1 MTSIQFGPHG
11 WSNLGRNLNGTTP
24 GLKTNTDGQVVDP
37 FASAKTVFVPAGL
50 YSRVE
55 LWVWDWDD
63 TLIDTAAYSRHPM
76 DREYIL
82 KMSDA
87 ELTRDWPHWRYF
99 RDLCQEL
106 VSSGKRVGIASFGT
120 YSVIQAYMT
129 RVFGPGQQVFTGA
142 NIHAAARDIGERRVL
157 SEMPLNKNPYIQ
169 RLMNLYRITDH
180 DRVFLFDDLPSNV
193 GDAVAMG
200 VRAYLIPMS
209 SDRPAD
215 NRMIKTLEAGKPGLT
230 DAQIDA
236 RRDRMTLLF
245 GEHTMYDIERGFRDR
260 CGDTVDPGLETLSP
274 GIDAH
279 LNLRPPKVGLNYR
292 VDGSMSDGDEAV
304 FGQIGER
311 KYWKQREQARQ
322 DGVRRRLTPDR
333 GAGALNPVVDYLGRL
348 VETPMEESRRIG
360 AEYEESAT
368 RASSQAPTVNVE
380 GFTDGGNKIWGSSN
394 KGGTKCLS
402 SIQGC
407 EFELTAPQMD
417 YESDVNK
424 ESWYRCDELTGKC
437 ELVKKGNKDGEG
449 GNDKEGFAGCM
460 SCKSPT
466 ANWMIGLLLLVL
478 VALIW
483 WCCFRG

>member
-1 MTSIQFGPHG
+1 MSSIQFGPHG
-11 WSNLGRNLNGTTP
+11 WSDLGRRNLDKTTP
-24 GLKTNTDGQVVDP
+24 GLKTNSTGQVIDP
-37 FASAKTVFVPAGL
+37 FAATNNVFVPSGL
-50 YSRVE
+50 YPRVE

-76 DREYIL
+76 DREWIL

-99 RDLCQEL
+99 RDLCLEL
-106 VSSGKRVGIASFGT
+106 VSAGKRVGIASFGT

-129 RVFGPGQQVFTGA
+129 RVFGNGQQVFTGA
-142 NIHAAARDIGERRVL
+142 NIMAAARDIGERRVM

-200 VRAYLIPMS
+200 IRAYLIPMS
-209 SDRPAD
+209 TDSVTKAPKLAD

-230 DAQIDA
+230 NEQIDA

-260 CGDTVDPGLETLSP
+260 CGDST
-274 GIDAH
+274 
-279 LNLRPPKVGLNYR
+279 
-292 VDGSMSDGDEAV
+292 SDGGEAV

-322 DGVRRRLTPDR
+322 DGMRRRLTPDR
-333 GAGALNPVVDYLGRL
+333 GVGALMPVVDYLDRL
-348 VETPMEESRRIG
+348 IETPMEESLRIG
-360 AEYEESAT
+360 AEYEESAA
-368 RASSQAPTVNVE
+368 RGSSQAPTVNVE
-380 GFTDGGNKIWGSSN
+380 GFMDGGNKIWGSSN

-424 ESWYRCDELTGKC
+424 ESWYRCDALTGKC
-437 ELVKKGNKDGEG
+437 ELVKKGNRDGEG
-449 GNDKEGFAGCM
+449 GNDKEGFTGCM
-460 SCKSPT
+460 RCKSPT

>member
-24 GLKTNTDGQVVDP
+24 GLKTNSAGQVVDP
-37 FASAKTVFVPAGL
+37 FSAANTVFMPAVL
-50 YSRVE
+50 YSRVD

-76 DREYIL
+76 DREWIL

-99 RDLCQEL
+99 RDLCLEL
-106 VSSGKRVGIASFGT
+106 VSAGKRVGIASFGT

-129 RVFGPGQQVFTGA
+129 RVFGSGQQVFTGA
-142 NIHAAARDIGERRVL
+142 NIMAAARNIGERRVM

-180 DRVFLFDDLPSNV
+180 DRVFLFDDLPSNI

-209 SDRPAD
+209 TDPDTKAPKLAD

-230 DAQIDA
+230 NEQIDA

-245 GEHTMYDIERGFRDR
+245 GEHTMYDIERGFRNR
-260 CGDTVDPGLETLSP
+260 CGDSTS
-274 GIDAH
+274 
-279 LNLRPPKVGLNYR
+279 
-292 VDGSMSDGDEAV
+292 DGSEAV

-322 DGVRRRLTPDR
+322 DGMRRRVTPDR
-333 GAGALNPVVDYLGRL
+333 GVGALNPVVDYLDRL
-348 VETPMEESRRIG
+348 VETPMEESQRIES
-360 AEYEESAT
+360 EYEESAA
-368 RASSQAPTVNVE
+368 RASSQRE
-380 GFTDGGNKIWGSSN
+380 GFVGGTGNKIWGSSN
-394 KGGTKCLS
+394 KGGTNCLS

-424 ESWYRCDELTGKC
+424 ESWYRCDALTGKC
-437 ELVKKGNKDGEG
+437 ELVKKGNV
-449 GNDKEGFAGCM
+449 NDVEGFTGCM

-483 WCCFRG
+483 WCCFKG

>member
-1 MTSIQFGPHG
+1 MSSVQFGPHG
-11 WSNLGRNLNGTTP
+11 WSDLGRRFDITGVP
-24 GLKTNTDGQVVDP
+24 GLKTSEDGRVVDP
-37 FASAKTVFVPAGL
+37 FSAAKTVFVPSGL

-76 DREYIL
+76 DREWIL

-142 NIHAAARDIGERRVL
+142 NIHAAARDIGERRIL

-193 GDAVAMG
+193 GDALAMG

-209 SDRPAD
+209 TDSGAN
-215 NRMIKTLEAGKPGLT
+215 NRQISMTQLT
-230 DAQIDA
+230 NEQIDA

-245 GEHTMYDIERGFRDR
+245 GEHTMYDIERGFLAR
-260 CGDTVDPGLETLSP
+260 CGD
-274 GIDAH
+274 
-279 LNLRPPKVGLNYR
+279 
-292 VDGSMSDGDEAV
+292 GSESV

-322 DGVRRRLTPDR
+322 DGMRRRVTPER
-333 GAGALNPVVDYLGRL
+333 GAGKVSPVVDYLGRL
-348 VETPMEESRRIG
+348 AETPMEESRRIG
-360 AEYEESAT
+360 AEYEESAA
-368 RASSQAPTVNVE
+368 RASSQRD
-380 GFTDGGNKIWGSSN
+380 GFVSGSGNKIPGSSN

-407 EFELTAPQMD
+407 EFELTTPQMD

-424 ESWYRCDELTGKC
+424 ESWYRCVKTNELGQCVETQPFSCDKVTGKC
-437 ELVKKGNKDGEG
+437 ELVKKGNV
-449 GNDKEGFAGCM
+449 NDVEGFAGCM

-483 WCCFRG
+483 WCCFKG

>member
-1 MTSIQFGPHG
+1 MTTIQFGPHG
-11 WSNLGRNLNGTTP
+11 WSDLGRRNLDGTTP
-24 GLKTNTDGQVVDP
+24 GLKTNTAGQVVDP
-37 FASAKTVFVPAGL
+37 FASANTVFVPSAL
-50 YSRVE
+50 YGRVD

-76 DREYIL
+76 DREWIL

-99 RDLCQEL
+99 RDLCLEL
-106 VSSGKRVGIASFGT
+106 VGAGKRVGIASFGT

-129 RVFGPGQQVFTGA
+129 RVFGNGQQVFTGA
-142 NIHAAARDIGERRVL
+142 NIMAAARDIGERRVM

-215 NRMIKTLEAGKPGLT
+215 NRMIKTLEAGKPPLT
-230 DAQIDA
+230 NEQIDA

-260 CGDTVDPGLETLSP
+260 CGDNM
-274 GIDAH
+274 A
-279 LNLRPPKVGLNYR
+279 
-292 VDGSMSDGDEAV
+292 DGGEAV

-311 KYWKQREQARQ
+311 KYWKQREQVRQ
-322 DGVRRRLTPDR
+322 DGMRRRLTPDR
-333 GAGALNPVVDYLGRL
+333 GVGALNPVVDYLGRL

-360 AEYEESAT
+360 AEYEESAA
-368 RASSQAPTVNVE
+368 RASSQRE
-380 GFTDGGNKIWGSSN
+380 GFVSGSGNKIWGSSN

-402 SIQGC
+402 NIQGC

-424 ESWYRCDELTGKC
+424 ESWYRCDDKTGKC
-437 ELVKKGNKDGEG
+437 ELVKKGNIDG
-449 GNDKEGFAGCM
+449 GNDREGFAGCM

-478 VALIW
+478 VVLIW
-483 WCCFRG
+483 WCCFKG

>member
-1 MTSIQFGPHG
+1 MSSVQFGPHG
-11 WSNLGRNLNGTTP
+11 WSNLGRNLDRNTP
-24 GLKTNTDGQVVDP
+24 GLKTNSTGQVVDP
-37 FASAKTVFVPAGL
+37 FSAAKTVFVPTGL
-50 YSRVE
+50 YSRVD

-76 DREYIL
+76 DREWIL

-142 NIHAAARDIGERRVL
+142 NIHAAARAIGERRVL

-209 SDRPAD
+209 TDRGAN
-215 NRMIKTLEAGKPGLT
+215 NRQISMTQLT
-230 DAQIDA
+230 NEQIDA

-245 GEHTMYDIERGFRDR
+245 GEQTMYDIERGFQDR
-260 CGDTVDPGLETLSP
+260 CGDST
-274 GIDAH
+274 
-279 LNLRPPKVGLNYR
+279 
-292 VDGSMSDGDEAV
+292 SDGAESV
-304 FGQIGER
+304 FGQVGER

-322 DGVRRRLTPDR
+322 DGMRRRLTPDR
-333 GAGALNPVVDYLGRL
+333 GVGSLNPVVDYLDRL
-348 VETPMEESRRIG
+348 IETPMEESRRIG
-360 AEYEESAT
+360 VEYEESAA
-368 RASSQAPTVNVE
+368 RASSQRE
-380 GFTDGGNKIWGSSN
+380 GFVSGSGNKIWGSSN

-407 EFELTAPQMD
+407 EFELKQQMD

>member
-1 MTSIQFGPHG
+1 MSSVQFGPHG
-11 WSNLGRNLNGTTP
+11 WSDLGRRFDITGVP
-24 GLKTNTDGQVVDP
+24 GLKTSEDGRVVDP
-37 FASAKTVFVPAGL
+37 FSAAKTVFVPSGL

-76 DREYIL
+76 DREWIL

-142 NIHAAARDIGERRVL
+142 NIHAAARDIGERRIL

-193 GDAVAMG
+193 GDALAMG

-209 SDRPAD
+209 TDRGAN
-215 NRMIKTLEAGKPGLT
+215 NRQISMTQLT
-230 DAQIDA
+230 NEQIDA

-260 CGDTVDPGLETLSP
+260 CGDST
-274 GIDAH
+274 
-279 LNLRPPKVGLNYR
+279 
-292 VDGSMSDGDEAV
+292 SDGNEAI

-322 DGVRRRLTPDR
+322 DGMRRRVTPDR
-333 GAGALNPVVDYLGRL
+333 GVGSLNPVVDYLGRL
-348 VETPMEESRRIG
+348 AETPMEESRRIG
-360 AEYEESAT
+360 VEYEESAA
-368 RASSQAPTVNVE
+368 RASSQRE
-380 GFTDGGNKIWGSSN
+380 GFVSGSGNKIWGSSN

-402 SIQGC
+402 SIPFKLNYKPTPGGLNFSETSVPRHLEAQPEGWAYNRVSTVQGC
-407 EFELTAPQMD
+407 EFELTTPQMD

-437 ELVKKGNKDGEG
+437 ELVKKGNV
-449 GNDKEGFAGCM
+449 NDVEGFAGCM

-483 WCCFRG
+483 WCCFKG

>member
-11 WSNLGRNLNGTTP
+11 WSDLGRNLDRNTP
-24 GLKTNTDGQVVDP
+24 GLKTNSAGQVVDP
-37 FASAKTVFVPAGL
+37 FSAAKTVFVPAGL
-50 YSRVE
+50 YSRVD

-76 DREYIL
+76 DREWIL

-99 RDLCQEL
+99 RDLCLEL
-106 VSSGKRVGIASFGT
+106 VSAGKRVGIASFGT

-129 RVFGPGQQVFTGA
+129 RVFGNGQQVFTGA
-142 NIHAAARDIGERRVL
+142 NIMAAARDIGERRVM

-169 RLMNLYRITDH
+169 RLMNLYRLTDH

-215 NRMIKTLEAGKPGLT
+215 NRMIKTLEAGKPPLT
-230 DAQIDA
+230 NEQIDA

-274 GIDAH
+274 GT
-279 LNLRPPKVGLNYR
+279 
-292 VDGSMSDGDEAV
+292 DGGESV

-322 DGVRRRLTPDR
+322 DGMRRRLTPDR
-333 GAGALNPVVDYLGRL
+333 GVGALNPVVDYIDRL

-360 AEYEESAT
+360 AEYEESAA
-368 RASSQAPTVNVE
+368 RASSQAPTFNVE
-380 GFTDGGNKIWGSSN
+380 GFMNGGNKIWGSSN

-424 ESWYRCDELTGKC
+424 ESWYRCDDKTGKC
-437 ELVKKGNKDGEG
+437 ELVKKGNV
-449 GNDKEGFAGCM
+449 NDVEGFAGCM